1 MPPENPLAAVA
12 ARANMRGMNRIR
24 AGVVAVGWVLGA
36 ILGVGWCQAQDA
48 PITLQVDATETARR
62 IVHTRLNIP
71 VQPGALTL
79 YYPKW
84 IPGEHAP
91 NGPINSLVNLHLGAG
106 GKPITWQRDPLD
118 MFAIRCE
125 VPAGAASLEVTFDD
139 VIPTEEGG
147 YSSGTSSSA
156 QLTLLN
162 WNQLVLYP
170 AGHPADQLTFHAS
183 LKLPPGWKFGTALPV
198 AAANGDT
205 TEFKPVTLETLVDS
219 PVVAGA
225 YCRNIPLTADGTK
238 PSNVM
243 DLVADS
249 AAALALPNDEIAHY
263 KQLVAEAANLYG
275 ATHYEHYH
283 FLVALSEHIFHSG
296 IEHHESSL
304 NTLPERTLMDK
315 DSRQYESDLLPHEFT
330 HSWNGKY
337 RRPASL
343 TTPDFQVPM
352 QDDLLWVYEGLTEYA
367 GSYVLTARSGLNTPE
382 WSHEWLAATAAA
394 LDHRTGRNWRN
405 LQDTATAASILYESA
420 REWSNLRRGVD
431 FYPEGVLLWLEV
443 DTLIRQKTNGE
454 RSIDDFCHAF
464 HGGQSGPPKVVT
476 YTFDDVVN
484 TLNGVVASDWRS
496 FLRERLDSLSP
507 RAPLGGIENAGWH
520 LVYNDQPNK
529 QDEAR
534 DGDKKTTNLSYSLGL
549 IVKEDGAIQDVIAD
563 GPAFAAGVSPSMKLV
578 AVNGRA
584 WTPKVLKEAL
594 AAAKAPGSGPVELLL
609 LNDDFYKTYR
619 INYHRGE
626 LYPHLERDAAKPDL
640 LEAICHPHAAKLN
653 P

>member
-1 MPPENPLAAVA
+1 
-12 ARANMRGMNRIR
+12 MRGMYRVPGRTFVAGFIFGLLAGNGPAR
-24 AGVVAVGWVLGA
+24 AE
-36 ILGVGWCQAQDA
+36 DA
-48 PITLQVDATETARR
+48 SATPPITVQVDASETARR
-62 IVHTRLNIP
+62 ILHTHLTMP

-79 YYPKW
+79 YFPKW

-91 NGPINSLVNLHLGAG
+91 TGPINSLVDLHLSAG
-106 GKPITWQRDPLD
+106 GKPVSWQRDPVELYS
-118 MFAIRCE
+118 IHCE
-125 VPAGAASLEVTFDD
+125 VPAGAASLDVVFDD
-139 VIPTEEGG
+139 VIPVEAGG

-156 QLTLLN
+156 QLTIIN
-162 WNQLVLYP
+162 WNQVVLYP
-170 AGHPADQLTFHAS
+170 AGQPVDRLTFHAS
-183 LKLPPGWKFGTALPV
+183 LRLPPGWKLGTALPV
-198 AAANGDT
+198 ASTAADST
-205 TEFKPVTLETLVDS
+205 DFRPVTLETLVDS

-225 YCRNIPLTADGTK
+225 YYRNIPLTASGAQPT
-238 PSNVM
+238 NVM

-249 AAALALPNDEIAHY
+249 AAALALPDEEIAHY

-296 IEHHESSL
+296 IEHHQSSL
-304 NTLPERTLMDK
+304 NTLPERSFIDK
-315 DSRQYESDLLPHEFT
+315 DERLAESDLLPHEFT

-343 TTPDFQVPM
+343 ATPDFQVPM

-367 GSYVLTARSGLNTPE
+367 GSYVLTARSGLNTPD
-382 WSHEWLAATAAA
+382 WSRDWLASTAAM
-394 LDHRTGRNWRN
+394 LDHRTGRTWRN
-405 LQDTATAASILYESA
+405 LQDTATAASVLYESS

-431 FYPEGVLLWLEV
+431 FYPEGVLIWLEV
-443 DTLIRQKTNGE
+443 DTLIRQKTNGT

-484 TLNGVVASDWRS
+484 TLNGVVPFDWRG

-520 LVYNDQPNK
+520 LVYNDQPNRA
-529 QDEAR
+529 DEAR
-534 DGDKKTTNLSYSLGL
+534 DTDKKTTALAYSLGL
-549 IVKEDGAIQDVIAD
+549 IIKEDGTFQDVIAD
-563 GPAFAAGVSPSMKLV
+563 APAYAAGIGPGMKLV

-584 WTPKVLKEAL
+584 WTPKILKEAL
-594 AAAKAPGSGPVELLL
+594 AAAKAAGSTPIELLI
-609 LNDDFYKTYR
+609 LNDDYYR
-619 INYHRGE
+619 TFRLDYHGGE
-626 LYPHLERDAAKPDL
+626 RYPHLERDAAKPDL
-640 LEAICHPHAAKLN
+640 LEAICHPHAAGSN

>member
-1 MPPENPLAAVA
+1 MENPFDAGCAH
-12 ARANMRGMNRIR
+12 ANMRGMNWVNR
-24 AGVVAVGWVLGA
+24 GVTLLGLM
-36 ILGVGWCQAQDA
+36 LGTMLEGGLARAQDA
-48 PITLQVDATETARR
+48 PITVQVDASETTRR
-62 IVHTRLNIP
+62 IVHTHLAIP
-71 VQPGALTL
+71 VSTGALTL
-79 YYPKW
+79 FYPKW

-91 NGPINSLVNLHLGAG
+91 NGPIGSLVNLHLSAG
-106 GKPITWQRDPLD
+106 GKPVAWQRDPVDLY
-118 MFAIRCE
+118 AVHCE
-125 VPAGAASLEVTFDD
+125 VPAGAASLDVVFDD
-139 VIPTEEGG
+139 VVPTEEGG

-156 QLTLLN
+156 QLTLIN
-162 WNQLVLYP
+162 WNQLLLYP
-170 AGHPADQLTFHAS
+170 AGHTSDTLTFHAS
-183 LKLPPGWKFGTALPV
+183 LKLPPGWQAGTALPV
-198 AAANGDT
+198 AATTGDT
-205 TEFKPVTLETLVDS
+205 TDFQPVTLETLVDS

-225 YCRNIPLTADGTK
+225 FFRRIPLLAGTAG

-243 DLVADS
+243 DIVADS
-249 AAALALPNDEIAHY
+249 AAALALPDEEIAHY

-283 FLVALSEHIFHSG
+283 FLVALSEFIFHSG

-304 NTLPERTLMDK
+304 NTLPERTFIDK
-315 DSRQYESDLLPHEFT
+315 DSRLYESDLLPHEFT

-382 WSHEWLAATAAA
+382 WSRDWLASTAAA

-405 LQDTATAASILYESA
+405 LQDTATLASVLYDSP

-431 FYPEGVLLWLEV
+431 FYPEGVLVWLEV

-484 TLNGVVASDWRS
+484 ALNAVAPYDWRGH
-496 FLRERLDSLSP
+496 LTERLDSLSP

-520 LVYNDQPNK
+520 LVYSDQPNK

-534 DGDKKTTNLSYSLGL
+534 DGEKKTTSLAYSLGL
-549 IVKEDGAIQDVIAD
+549 IIKEDGVIQDVIAD
-563 GPAFAAGVSPSMKLV
+563 GPAFAAGISPSMKLV

-584 WTPKVLKEAL
+584 WNAKVLKDAL
-594 AAAKAPGSGPVELLL
+594 TSAKVPGSAPLELLIS
-609 LNDDFYKTYR
+609 NDDFYKV
-619 INYHRGE
+619 YHLDYHGGE
-626 LYPHLERDAAKPDL
+626 RYPHLERDAAKPDL
-640 LEAICHPHAAKLN
+640 LEAICRPHAAKLN

>member
-1 MPPENPLAAVA
+1 MNWLKRGSVLAGGMVGLWAGEGAV
-12 ARANMRGMNRIR
+12 RA
-24 AGVVAVGWVLGA
+24 
-36 ILGVGWCQAQDA
+36 QEA
-48 PITLQVDATETARR
+48 PITVQVDASDSARR
-62 IVHTRLNIP
+62 IVHTHLAIP

-91 NGPINSLVNLHLGAG
+91 NGPINSLVNLHLSAAG
-106 GKPITWQRDPLD
+106 HEVSWRRDPVDLY
-118 MFAIRCE
+118 AIQCE
-125 VPAGAASLEVTFDD
+125 VPAGAASLDVVFDD
-139 VIPTEEGG
+139 VVPTEEGG

-162 WNQLVLYP
+162 WNQLLLYP
-170 AGHPADQLTFHAS
+170 AGKSSDQLTFVAS
-183 LKLPPGWKFGTALPV
+183 LKLPTGWKFGTALPV
-198 AAANGDT
+198 ATTAGDT
-205 TEFKPVTLETLVDS
+205 TDFRPVTLETLVDS

-225 YCRNIPLTADGTK
+225 HYRQVPLTPEGAS

-249 AAALALPNDEIAHY
+249 AAALALPDDEIAHY

-283 FLVALSEHIFHSG
+283 FLVGLSEFIFHSG

-304 NTLPERTLMDK
+304 NTLPERTFIDK
-315 DSRQYESDLLPHEFT
+315 DSRLYESDLLPHEFT

-367 GSYVLTARSGLNTPE
+367 GSYVLTARAGLNTPE
-382 WSHEWLAATAAA
+382 WSHDWLASTAAS
-394 LDHRTGRNWRN
+394 LDHKAGRNWRN
-405 LQDTATAASILYESA
+405 LQDTATLASVLYDSS

-443 DTLIRQKTNGE
+443 DTIIRQKTNGQ

-484 TLNGVVASDWRS
+484 TLESVVSHDWRG
-496 FLRERLDSLSP
+496 LLTERLDSLSP
-507 RAPLGGIENAGWH
+507 HAPLGGIENAGWH
-520 LVYNDQPNK
+520 LVYNGQPNK

-534 DGDKKTTNLSYSLGL
+534 DTDKKTASFVYSLGL
-549 IVKEDGAIQDVIAD
+549 SLKEDGTVQDVVGS
-563 GPAFAAGVSPSMKLV
+563 GPAFAAGISPSMKVV
-578 AVNGRA
+578 AVNGR
-584 WTPKVLKEAL
+584 TYSVKGLKEAL
-594 AAAKAPGSGPVELLL
+594 AAAKAAGSAPLELLI
-609 LNDDFYKTYR
+609 LNDDYYKTVR
-619 INYHRGE
+619 LDYHGGE
-626 LYPHLERDAAKPDL
+626 RYPHLERDAAKPDL
-640 LEAICHPHAAKLN
+640 LEAICHPHAAQPN

>member
-1 MPPENPLAAVA
+1 
-12 ARANMRGMNRIR
+12 MRGMYRVPG
-24 AGVVAVGWVLGA
+24 GVVAAGLICGMLSGGA
-36 ILGVGWCQAQDA
+36 AVRAQDA
-48 PITLQVDATETARR
+48 AAIPPITVQVDASETTRR
-62 IVHTRLNIP
+62 ILHTRLTIP

-79 YYPKW
+79 YFPKW

-91 NGPINSLVNLHLGAG
+91 TGPINSLVDLHLTTG
-106 GKPITWQRDPLD
+106 GKPVAWHRDPVELYS
-118 MFAIRCE
+118 IHLE
-125 VPAGAASLEVTFDD
+125 VPAGAASLDAVFDD

-156 QLTLLN
+156 QLTLIN

-170 AGHPADQLTFHAS
+170 AGHPVSRLTFQAD

-198 AAANGDT
+198 SSTEGDST
-205 TEFKPVTLETLVDS
+205 AFRPVTLETLVDS

-225 YCRNIPLTADGTK
+225 YYRNIPLTAADAR

-249 AAALALPNDEIAHY
+249 AAALALPDEEIAHY

-275 ATHYEHYH
+275 ATHYDHYH
-283 FLVALSEHIFHSG
+283 FLVGLSEHIFHSG
-296 IEHHESSL
+296 IEHHNSSL
-304 NTLPERTLMDK
+304 NTLPERAFIDK
-315 DSRQYESDLLPHEFT
+315 DERLAESDLLPHEFT

-352 QDDLLWVYEGLTEYA
+352 QDDLLWVYEGLTQYA

-382 WSHEWLAATAAA
+382 WSHDWLASIAAS
-394 LDHRTGRNWRN
+394 LDHRTGRDWRN
-405 LQDTATAASILYESA
+405 LQDTATAASVLYESS

-431 FYPEGVLLWLEV
+431 FYPEGVLIWLEV
-443 DTLIRQKTNGE
+443 DTLIRQKTKSE
-454 RSIDDFCHAF
+454 KSIDDFCHLF
-464 HGGQSGPPKVVT
+464 HGGQSGPPEVVT

-484 TLNGVVASDWRS
+484 TLNAVVPADWRGL
-496 FLRERLDSLSP
+496 LRERLDSLSP

-520 LVYNDQPNK
+520 LVYNDQPNR

-534 DGDKKTTNLSYSLGL
+534 DTDKKTTSLAYSLGL
-549 IVKEDGAIQDVIAD
+549 IIKEDGTFQDVYAD
-563 GPAFAAGVSPSMKLV
+563 APAFAAGISPSMKLV

-584 WTPKVLKEAL
+584 WTPKILKEAL
-594 AAAKAPGSGPVELLL
+594 DAAKAPGSSPIELLI

-619 INYHRGE
+619 LDYHGGE
-626 LYPHLERDAAKPDL
+626 RYPHLERDAAKPDL
-640 LEAICHPHAAKLN
+640 LEAICRPHAAKPN